1 MAIKSGKNALFT
13 EINITPLTDINY
25 YDGCCSNFPVS

>member
-13 EINITPLTDINY
+13 ETVDYNDGRSTDVSGCGFINY
-25 YDGCCSNFPVS
+25 NA